1 MPLDQPALARGCGG
15 TLRTAEQLCRRQLG
29 AYQGALATGAAV
41 TVGCTQE
48 APLFT
53 EAAGEAGAE
62 ERVAFVNVREAAGWS
77 DEGDRAGPKMAALLA
92 AVSEQPPPASLVSL
106 ESRGVAL
113 VYGRDETAIAAA
125 GRLADHLDITVLLTG
140 AEAVAPPRST
150 EFPVLQGTI
159 TAAKGHLGA
168 FALRIDGFA
177 EPRPSSRG
185 ALVFG
190 PARDGATSHCD
201 LILDL
206 SGGAPMFAGD
216 DLRSGYLRADPRDP
230 AAVARLVFEASHLVG
245 TFDKPR
251 YIAFTESLC
260 AHSRSGITGCTRC
273 LEVCP
278 AGAITP
284 GGNAGGDAVA
294 IDPAICAG
302 CGNCAAVC
310 PTGAASYALPP
321 VDALMRRLRTL
332 LSAYRAA
339 GGQTPVLL
347 FHDEA
352 HGAPLIEALGR
363 YGAGLPAHVIPVG
376 VNEVT
381 QIGIEA
387 LAAAFALGAAGAR
400 ILARARAR
408 HDLASLHR
416 TVATAN
422 TILSGLGY
430 AARMGEAVLG
440 PVSVIETDDPDALRA
455 TLDRLPAGT
464 PAPEPASFRAAGAK
478 RGVLELAFRELRRV
492 APDPVDVIPL
502 GPGAPFGGLAF
513 DIESCTLCLSCVG
526 ACPTAA
532 LTDNPERPTLR
543 FTESLCVQCGLCAAT
558 CPEDVITLTPQIDF
572 AAWEAPRRL
581 VKEEDP
587 FPCVACGK
595 PFGTRGAIERVVE
608 RLGASHWMF
617 AGPDGAA
624 RLRLLM
630 MCADCRVEAAVNQ
643 NFDPHALPPRPLPRI
658 AADEIAEPAPAKRG
672 PAQSIFE

>member
-1 MPLDQPALARGCGG
+1 MTLDASALAGGCGG
-15 TLRTAEQLCRRQLG
+15 ALRTADQLCRRQIEAFREG
-29 AYQGALATGAAV
+29 VASGSPV

-53 EAAGEAGAE
+53 EAASELGAE
-62 ERVAFVNVREAAGWS
+62 DRVTFVNIREAAGWS
-77 DEGDRAGPKMAALLA
+77 DQGGRAGPKMAALLA
-92 AVSEQPPPASLVSL
+92 AAAETPPPASLVTL

-113 VYGRDETAIAAA
+113 VYGRDETTIAAA
-125 GRLADHLDITVLLTG
+125 RRLADHLDITVLLTKPDG
-140 AEAVAPPRST
+140 VAPPRSNA
-150 EFPVLQGTI
+150 FPVLQGTI
-159 TAAKGHLGA
+159 RAATGHLGA
-168 FALRIDGFA
+168 FELRIDDFA
-177 EPRPSSRG
+177 EPLPSSR
-185 ALVFG
+185 ASLVFG
-190 PARDGATSHCD
+190 PSRNGATSRCD

-206 SGGAPMFAGD
+206 SGGLPLFPGD

-230 AAVARLVFEASHLVG
+230 ASVERIVFEASHLVG

-251 YIAFTESLC
+251 FINFTKEIC
-260 AHSRSGITGCTRC
+260 AHSRSNITGCTRC

-278 AGAITP
+278 AGAIAP
-284 GGNAGGDAVA
+284 AGDAVA
-294 IDPAICAG
+294 LDAAICAG

-321 VDALMRRLRTL
+321 ADALLRRLRTML
-332 LSAYRAA
+332 AVHRQA
-339 GGQTPVLL
+339 GGVEPVLL
-347 FHDEA
+347 LHDEE
-352 HGAPLIEALGR
+352 HGAPVIEALGR
-363 YGAGLPAHVIPVG
+363 YGPGLPAHVLPVA

-387 LAAAFALGAAGAR
+387 LAAAFAYGAAGVR
-400 ILARARAR
+400 ILARARPK

-422 TILSGLGY
+422 LILTALGY
-430 AARMGEAVLG
+430 TATMGEAVLG
-440 PVSVIETDDPDALRA
+440 PVSVIETDDPDAVRS
-455 TLDRLPAGT
+455 TLDRLPGGVSAPQ
-464 PAPEPASFRAAGAK
+464 PATFRPAGAK
-478 RGVLELAFRELRRV
+478 RGVMELSLRELHRV
-492 APDPVDVIPL
+492 APAPVEVIPL
-502 GPGAPFGGLAF
+502 GPGAPFGGLDFNLDA
-513 DIESCTLCLSCVG
+513 CTLCLSCVG

-558 CPEDVITLTPQIDF
+558 CPEDVITLKPQIDF
-572 AAWEAPRRL
+572 PAWDAPRRL

-587 FPCVACGK
+587 FHCVACAK

-608 RLGASHWMF
+608 KLGEKHWMF

-643 NFDPHALPPRPLPRI
+643 NFDPHALPPRPRPRTAEDDAREREFGPDGI
-658 AADEIAEPAPAKRG
+658 A
-672 PAQSIFE
+672 